1 MTDQEIFNTIVNII
15 KDNFPKLG
23 NNPLVELDTN
33 LKKDLE
39 LDSVDKVEIKLAL
52 DAELNI
58 KVNND
63 EFAQNCETPKH
74 IVKVIARY
82 VK

>member
-1 MTDQEIFNTIVNII
+1 MTDREIFQTIVNII
-15 KDNFPKLG
+15 RSNFKQLG
-23 NNPLVELDTN
+23 KHVAIELDTN

-52 DAELNI
+52 DKELGI

-63 EFAQNCETPKH
+63 EFAQNCETPKR